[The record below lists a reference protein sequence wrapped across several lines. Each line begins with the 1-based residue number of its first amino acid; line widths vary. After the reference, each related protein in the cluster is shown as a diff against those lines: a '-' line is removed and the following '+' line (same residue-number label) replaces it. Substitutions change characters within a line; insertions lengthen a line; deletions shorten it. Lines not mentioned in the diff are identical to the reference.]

1 MPCGRSGRR
10 MWRRSS
16 ATRPR
21 ASRLKAVPHDPA
33 TQAPHEASARDLQV
47 FPASPAAPPARAQR
61 PEPDPGAA
69 PVVGVLAGPMTALA
83 VVTDDVAEIDAIV
96 ARSPVVAAENALDRS
111 TGADHRALFTYL

>member
-33 TQAPHEASARDLQV
+33 TQASHEASARELQV
-47 FPASPAAPPARAQR
+47 FPASAAAAAPITPCPRSS
-61 PEPDPGAA
+61 DPVAS

-111 TGADHRALFTYL
+111 TGADH